1 MPAKLSPIIYGEK
14 KNIDFSKFNIG
25 NVMKAITYDLEEFG
39 EKGVQGVPVKTS
51 EALKMKKYHEAN
63 KNLKDPYF
71 MAGVVKNDL
80 VLVIHSSAD
89 PKFEAMSVL
98 VKNYVGLKA
107 QLAKSSAAVVNLDK
121 GDRIIDGA
129 SKAQGDKFK
138 TKVQDEDDM
147 DFGGITGNIL
157 LCAHGEPK
165 TKPGRVIGVELAGK
179 KPSQICDLLTKNK
192 DKAKR
197 IAKDYSGKI
206 TLSGCFT
213 ASGGPEKDKQ
223 DDAFAKKV
231 KDELSKRGYKKV
243 SVVGMPGPSATA
255 RETDGSD
262 RDSHGKVMKRGDKEV
277 WAKSEEMLEAQEK
290 KAVKLRK
297 EIDSMTKK
305 ILEGWKKFKGT
316 KEEFVAHPKVKKALG
331 ELNAK
336 EKSLDDLKTEIESIK
351 KDMRDTGDSDGKSIK
366 ALTGTFG
373 LRVIRHELKS
383 TTS

>member
-39 EKGVQGVPVKTS
+39 EKGVQGVPVKTAD
-51 EALKMKKYHEAN
+51 ALKMKKYHEAN

-80 VLVIHSSAD
+80 VLVIHDKVDS
-89 PKFEAMSVL
+89 KFEAMSVL
-98 VKNYVGLKA
+98 VKNYLGLKA
-107 QLAKSSAAVVNLDK
+107 QLKKSSAAVVNLDK

-129 SKAQGDKFK
+129 AKAQGDKFK
-138 TKVQDEDDM
+138 TKVQDEDSM
-147 DFGGITGNIL
+147 DLGGITGNIL
-157 LCAHGEPK
+157 LCAHGAPK
-165 TKPGRVIGVELAGK
+165 IKPGRVIGVELAGK
-179 KPSQICDLLTKNK
+179 KPAQICDLLTKNK
-192 DKAKR
+192 DKSKR

-231 KDELSKRGYKKV
+231 WDELKKRGYKKV

-262 RDSHGKVMKRGDKEV
+262 RDSHGKVMKRGEKEV
-277 WAKSEEMLEAQEK
+277 WAKSEEMLKAQRLKAEK
-290 KAVKLRK
+290 MRK

-305 ILEGWKKFKGT
+305 IIAGWNKFDGT
-316 KEEFVAHPKVKKALG
+316 KEEFLANPKVKKALTDLRARETALE
-331 ELNAK
+331 ELKK
-336 EKSLDDLKTEIESIK
+336 EIARIK
-351 KDMRDTGDSDGKSIK
+351 KDIRDTGDEDGKSIK

-373 LRVIRHELKS
+373 LRVIRHELGV
-383 TTS
+383 

>member
-25 NVMKAITYDLEEFG
+25 NVMKAITFDLEEFG

-80 VLVIHSSAD
+80 VLVIHD
-89 PKFEAMSVL
+89 KIDGKFEAMSVL
-98 VKNYVGLKA
+98 VKNYLGLKKE
-107 QLAKSSAAVVNLDK
+107 LAKSSAAVVNLDK

-129 SKAQGDKFK
+129 AKAQGDKYK
-138 TKVQDEDDM
+138 TKVQDEDTM
-147 DFGGITGNIL
+147 DLGGITGNIL
-157 LCAHGEPK
+157 LCAHGAPK

-179 KPSQICDLLTKNK
+179 KPKDICDLLTKNK
-192 DKAKR
+192 DKGKR

-231 KDELSKRGYKKV
+231 HDELVKRGYKKV

-262 RDSHGKVMKRGDKEV
+262 RDSDGKVMKRGEKEV
-277 WAKSEEMLEAQEK
+277 WAKSEEMLEAQKK
-290 KAVKLRK
+290 KAEKMRK

-305 ILEGWKKFKGT
+305 ILKGWEGFKGDKDT
-316 KEEFVAHPKVKKALG
+316 FLANPKVKKALG
-331 ELNAK
+331 ELRTK
-336 EKSLDDLKTEIESIK
+336 EQALDELKKEIQSIK
-351 KDMRDTGDSDGKSIK
+351 KDMKDTGDVDGKSIK
-366 ALTGTFG
+366 SLTGTFG
-373 LRVIRHELKS
+373 LRVIRHELGV
-383 TTS
+383 